1 MKCYKCYNDLRH
13 VHLLLQD
20 LGSVYYLVEGQ
31 LFMPITADGA
41 FRWGLVDRAHGK
53 SPYERPPLV
62 AFATLNGNFWKFFK
76 KCVYLCLFEESPQT
90 DQSVALQ
97 VVVCM

>member
-1 MKCYKCYNDLRH
+1 MKYLRN

-20 LGSVYYLVEGQ
+20 LGSVYYLGEGQ
-31 LFMPITADGA
+31 LFMPIKADGA
-41 FRWGLVDRAHGK
+41 FRWGLVVHGK
-53 SPYERPPLV
+53 SPYEHPPLV
-62 AFATLNGNFWKFFK
+62 AFTTLNVNFWNFS

-90 DQSVALQ
+90 DQSVILQ